1 MSNRRISLFAFGMML
16 AAAPL
21 LWMDLDPRA
30 GEKLLRW
37 SQGMPSQQ
45 VASLNASQTLR

>member
-1 MSNRRISLFAFGMML
+1 MSNRRISLLAFGLML

-37 SQGMPSQQ
+37 SNGNPTQQ
-45 VASLNASQTLR
+45 LASLSASQPLR

>member
-1 MSNRRISLFAFGMML
+1 MSNLRISLLAFGLML

-37 SQGMPSQQ
+37 TGQKQAQQ
-45 VASLNASQTLR
+45 VASMTPQQALR

>member
-1 MSNRRISLFAFGMML
+1 MSLFGFGLML

-30 GEKLLRW
+30 GEKLLRLTG
-37 SQGMPSQQ
+37 SAPAQQ
-45 VASLNASQTLR
+45 VASLSPQQPLR

>member
-1 MSNRRISLFAFGMML
+1 MSNRRISFFAFGLML

-37 SQGMPSQQ
+37 TGNGPQQ
-45 VASLNASQTLR
+45 VASLNAIQPLR